1 MIKLIDINK
10 YYSSQQ
16 GKFHALKNINLTFP
30 DQGMVYIVGKSG
42 SGKSTLLNVIGGI
55 DKYDSGKLIIENTV
69 IDDSTNTVSTDTIDT
84 AKFSRADFNSY
95 RNTYIGFIFQEF
107 NVIKGLTVYENIAL
121 SLELQKKSVKENNDK
136 ILEIIKTVGL
146 SGKEKRRI
154 NELSGGERQRV
165 AIARALIK
173 DPKVIIADEPTG
185 NLDSKNR
192 DIVMNILKELSKE
205 KLVIIVTHDKHL
217 SKRYGDREIKIKD
230 GQIVNDEVIHP
241 ENVQN
246 IVPTRHKIEQ
256 ISPKAIVSLNLAWKG
271 FKLNKLRFIFIII
284 LFSISLIFAGS
295 VINLYLTDTTK
306 EYAQFQNDYGNYVV
320 TISNNYNYHGETSTS
335 AFFTTDYEDTVKLF
349 TIDENTS
356 MLTFKNMNI
365 NIPIDQNLTDPD
377 SLYELFG
384 TSINNITVYD
394 DANQLSQG
402 FIINKEDYVVGRSVY
417 SCYITDYLANNL
429 IATNYYGSSVKD
441 QYDVIGKSI
450 IVPGMAN
457 DLKIAGIIGTN
468 YNSFRPENSSQSL
481 AAFEDN
487 LAIYNSIFVSAE
499 NYKNI
504 FSTNNLNYYYDDM
517 VFYDKDKTE
526 KFEDVKFSKI
536 TNNTPLFSG
545 TYPDK
550 PNKGEI
556 TQIAVSKGYIKEVLK
571 MDPSSISYTTND
583 SKVTFGGYAYNFY
596 MCGVSHIPTQTEFN
610 ITGIIDTD
618 EVVVY
623 APSPSTGSTLYNS
636 WINMGFIAGGY
647 LTILIN
653 DDIETNS
660 LIYRNLLDKDIT
672 INNPSFKKL
681 QLVDDFINDN
691 IFLFAALF
699 FVFCL
704 FSTLMI
710 FNFIIISIKNSTRDI
725 GIYMSLGMNGF
736 KISLIYLFQVLII
749 STIAMIVGIVGST
762 ILLNVVDSSFAKYVI
777 VDFEIL
783 HNTLFGIGGI
793 ILLAYLT
800 PIIAIA
806 SPLFSLSRKKPI
818 DVIKVS

>member
-1 MIKLIDINK
+1 
-10 YYSSQQ
+10 
-16 GKFHALKNINLTFP
+16 
-30 DQGMVYIVGKSG
+30 
-42 SGKSTLLNVIGGI
+42 
-55 DKYDSGKLIIENTV
+55 
-69 IDDSTNTVSTDTIDT
+69 
-84 AKFSRADFNSY
+84 
-95 RNTYIGFIFQEF
+95 
-107 NVIKGLTVYENIAL
+107 
-121 SLELQKKSVKENNDK
+121 
-136 ILEIIKTVGL
+136 
-146 SGKEKRRI
+146 
-154 NELSGGERQRV
+154 
-165 AIARALIK
+165 
-173 DPKVIIADEPTG
+173 
-185 NLDSKNR
+185 
-192 DIVMNILKELSKE
+192 
-205 KLVIIVTHDKHL
+205 
-217 SKRYGDREIKIKD
+217 
-230 GQIVNDEVIHP
+230 
-241 ENVQN
+241 
-246 IVPTRHKIEQ
+246 
-256 ISPKAIVSLNLAWKG
+256 
-271 FKLNKLRFIFIII
+271 
-284 LFSISLIFAGS
+284 
-295 VINLYLTDTTK
+295 
-306 EYAQFQNDYGNYVV
+306 
-320 TISNNYNYHGETSTS
+320 
-335 AFFTTDYEDTVKLF
+335 
-349 TIDENTS
+349 
-356 MLTFKNMNI
+356 
-365 NIPIDQNLTDPD
+365 
-377 SLYELFG
+377 
-384 TSINNITVYD
+384 
-394 DANQLSQG
+394 
-402 FIINKEDYVVGRSVY
+402 
-417 SCYITDYLANNL
+417 
-429 IATNYYGSSVKD
+429 
-441 QYDVIGKSI
+441 
-450 IVPGMAN
+450 MAN

-468 YNSFRPENSSQSL
+468 YNSFSPENSSQSL

-504 FSTNNLNYYYDDM
+504 FSTNNLNFYYDDM

-545 TYPDK
+545 SYPDK
-550 PNKGEI
+550 PDKGEI
-556 TQIAVSKGYIKEVLK
+556 TQIAVSKGYIEKVLK
-571 MDPSSISYTTND
+571 MSPSSISYTSN

-660 LIYRNLLDKDIT
+660 LIYRNLLDKGIT

-710 FNFIIISIKNSTRDI
+710 FNFIIINIKNSTRDI

-749 STIAMIVGIVGST
+749 STIAMVVGILGST
-762 ILLNVVDSSFAKYVI
+762 ILLSVVDSSFAKYVI

-783 HNTLFGIGGI
+783 HNTLFGIAGI

-800 PIIAIA
+800 PIVAIA